1 MNDALPW
8 IIALFFMITTVF
20 WGVNWA
26 FDAYEKTRL
35 QNEEHKIFI
44 RNLGLS
50 ENLEKDRDFLENE
63 LRPYKNLAHLYGCS
77 NAKELLFLIRDLE
90 TKLNYKNHNMMEKN

>member
-8 IIALFFMITTVF
+8 IIAFFFMIMTVIC
-20 WGVNWA
+20 GVNWA

-44 RNLGLS
+44 RNLGIN
-50 ENLEKDRDFLENE
+50 ENLAKDRDFLENE
-63 LRPYKNLAHLYGCS
+63 LRPYKNLAHLYGC
-77 NAKELLFLIRDLE
+77 NDANELHTLIRDLE
-90 TKLNYKNHNMMEKN
+90 TNLRHRV